1 MIIDALTGDKGLRR
15 IRDRAT
21 DFARRMYDPSVYNP
35 QADQFRRQASQGIE
49 DDLLREDFLGQL
61 YRQQPQLS
69 AFGGNQAAAIAGTQL
84 GDLGRTSAISDFER
98 NLATQE
104 LQAMERGRQ
113 GLAGVQSQQLQVQG
127 QRDAAIAEA
136 DMTYQ
141 AEKSSRRQALLG
153 QAINLGAIGMTG
165 AFAPGMAALKGSG
178 LGALNALQGNTSTSW
193 FDNAAAFENIAAY
206 DPGSRDMIRQLGLNF
221 NMQRKNEGGTIEGP
235 DVDADIVPAMLT
247 PGEEVINAES
257 AEASRDLLKLINENP
272 ELAAEI
278 QEYLMSMGIQN
289 FNDGGTVK
297 LSKEN
302 VRAGQLARLQS
313 ALTGQDTSSY
323 MSRDIEGLVGATGL
337 SQMDFGPK
345 PTAAR
350 SRTSQPATTPVPVP
364 SMNEALPEVPELLR
378 RPSEASVSA
387 ETQSNQLKN
396 PNTLSGWERMGLAP
410 FGAMG
415 GYIPYDK
422 VSYDNEDQREF
433 MQQQIYGETGSPLNA
448 GMLGTAADFIVKA
461 PWRATKF
468 AVVDPIRGWFES
480 SSQNARTRQRQ
491 EFEAFMQSRGN

>member
-21 DFARRMYDPSVYNP
+21 DFARRMYDPSVYTP

-141 AEKSSRRQALLG
+141 AERSSRRQALLG

-178 LGALNALQGNTSTSW
+178 LGALNALQGNTSSIL
-193 FDNAAAFENIAAY
+193 DMGQAAQDIAAY
-206 DPGSRDMIRQLGLNF
+206 NPGSRDMIRNLALNF
-221 NMQRKNEGGTIEGP
+221 GVQRKNQGGTIEGP
-235 DVDADIVPAMLT
+235 DVDADVVPAMLT
-247 PGEEVINAES
+247 PGEEVINADS

-297 LSKEN
+297 PSKEKFKG
-302 VRAGQLARLQS
+302 R
-313 ALTGQDTSSY
+313 
-323 MSRDIEGLVGATGL
+323 
-337 SQMDFGPK
+337 FK
-345 PTAAR
+345 
-350 SRTSQPATTPVPVP
+350 
-364 SMNEALPEVPELLR
+364 
-378 RPSEASVSA
+378 
-387 ETQSNQLKN
+387 NQLQRMLDEPGYQK
-396 PNTLSGWERMGLAP
+396 RMGEEL
-410 FGAMG
+410 
-415 GYIPYDK
+415 I
-422 VSYDNEDQREF
+422 
-433 MQQQIYGETGSPLNA
+433 
-448 GMLGTAADFIVKA
+448 
-461 PWRATKF
+461 
-468 AVVDPIRGWFES
+468 
-480 SSQNARTRQRQ
+480 
-491 EFEAFMQSRGN
+491 